1 MKPAV
6 KYGIIAVAWLLFFA
20 IGSSGNNETT
30 PSDIPPSTEVVVAQE
45 TTEPPTEST
54 VIPTEPTETPTETAE
69 VCYETTVPFMESE
82 AIKNLLFSISS
93 WDTITEDS
101 IKSSAESSG
110 LEVDV
115 DMGWGG
121 TSWQYYF
128 SDAQSKH
135 SSLMLFFVVSSSF
148 GNSSIV
154 PLP

>member
-101 IKSSAESSG
+101 IKSSAGSNG

-115 DMGWGG
+115 DMGWGRN
-121 TSWQYYF
+121 
-128 SDAQSKH
+128 
-135 SSLMLFFVVSSSF
+135 LMAILFFRCSIQAWFFDVVLCSSA
-148 GNSSIV
+148 GRK
-154 PLP
+154 LR